1 MKRYK
6 IVGEETAKAMLK
18 EAFPDCVLGEYVCSG
33 AQGSVYRCTSPS
45 GEEVVKF
52 IDLEKAVMA
61 AAGRP
66 FRRCIGNRL

>member
-33 AQGSVYRCTSPS
+33 AQGSVYRCTS
-45 GEEVVKF
+45 EV
-52 IDLEKAVMA
+52 L
-61 AAGRP
+61 
-66 FRRCIGNRL
+66 RL